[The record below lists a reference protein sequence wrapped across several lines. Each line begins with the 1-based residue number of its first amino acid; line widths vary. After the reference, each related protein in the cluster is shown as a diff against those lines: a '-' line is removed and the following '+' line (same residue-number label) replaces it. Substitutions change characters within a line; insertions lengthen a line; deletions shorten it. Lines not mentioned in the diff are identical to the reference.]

1 MDNNQTTHPSSQ
13 LHNAQMIKNGNDTTF
28 YHTDNAQTD
37 TMSLENQFDAKDSS
51 SWFNESLLL
60 SWQQT
65 FGNIKHGYVKAA
77 DNLVDELLVTLT
89 QKQVNDALYNF
100 VTKNVGLLHNLK
112 LDIHDNWLR
121 LTCTVD
127 IMGLYTTVASNFELV
142 HLQLDRHTQRLV
154 LKQIGDTDVIELHSK
169 QWYKAPAARLGVGL
183 YRTLLRKDPLPFIL
197 NKIKIKGIPF
207 TGHKGNIIYLDIGR
221 WLKNNDMIMKNLKK
235 VQINDGYL
243 KAQQLLLKVQPNFG
257 DILSFGDPDADI
269 ITEKD
274 NPKYQKAD

>member
-1 MDNNQTTHPSSQ
+1 
-13 LHNAQMIKNGNDTTF
+13 MIKNGNDTTF

-274 NPKYQKAD
+274 NPKHQKAD

>member
-1 MDNNQTTHPSSQ
+1 MDNTQTTHLSSQ

-154 LKQIGDTDVIELHSK
+154 LKQIGDTDVIELYSK

-274 NPKYQKAD
+274 NPKHQKAD